1 MNAPVKVDLAVPQR
15 KRPSSR
21 PSSRPK
27 HWDHREY
34 YVDLA
39 ARTLSSI
46 RKHRI
51 FIVTCVS
58 VAFMLACISM
68 PLIPRKYSAE
78 ALISPNLFSTER
90 EKAVAKASIDGA
102 AMVTGEARA
111 IRSDAI
117 LRAAAMRLG
126 HDPNDATSRSRPMLL
141 LDRFRAAWLPET
153 LDYSSFDRA
162 VARLRSRVVVTN
174 DSRSYLISVSFSASS
189 AEEAAQVVNAVVI
202 EYLRDKVRQRRLS
215 KVISAEAG
223 LQERQA
229 VYGEKHPKTLQAV
242 ADLEAERAS
251 LAAAMNQQDSDQYE
265 VASDQDVKL
274 AMPNHTPTSPKGF
287 VIFGLSL
294 LLALL
299 ASIGVAVWRDR
310 RDEAR
315 QTVDCEL
322 HSR

>member
-15 KRPSSR
+15 KRPNSR

-27 HWDHREY
+27 HWDYREY

-58 VAFMLACISM
+58 VAFMLACIST

-78 ALISPNLFSTER
+78 ALISPNLFSAEQ

-111 IRSDAI
+111 IRSDVI
-117 LRAAAMRLG
+117 LRAAAVRLG
-126 HDPNDATSRSRPMLL
+126 HDPNAATSRSRPMLL

-153 LDYSSFDRA
+153 FNYSSFDRA
-162 VARLRSRVVVTN
+162 VARLRNRVVVTN
-174 DSRSYLISVSFSASS
+174 DTRSYLISVSFTASS

-215 KVISAEAG
+215 KLISAEAG
-223 LQERQA
+223 LQEQLA

-251 LAAAMNQQDSDQYE
+251 IEAAMNQQDSDQYE
-265 VASDQDVKL
+265 VANDQNVKL

-315 QTVDCEL
+315 QIVDCEL
-322 HSR
+322 RSR

>member
-1 MNAPVKVDLAVPQR
+1 
-15 KRPSSR
+15 
-21 PSSRPK
+21 
-27 HWDHREY
+27 
-34 YVDLA
+34 
-39 ARTLSSI
+39 
-46 RKHRI
+46 
-51 FIVTCVS
+51 
-58 VAFMLACISM
+58 MLACIGT

-78 ALISPNLFSTER
+78 ALISPNLFTAEQ

-111 IRSDAI
+111 IRSDVI

-126 HDPNDATSRSRPMLL
+126 HDPNAATSRSRSMLL

-153 LDYSSFDRA
+153 FNYSSFDRA
-162 VARLRSRVVVTN
+162 VARLRHRVVVTN
-174 DSRSYLISVSFSASS
+174 DTRSYLISVSFTASS

-215 KVISAEAG
+215 KLISAETG
-223 LQERQA
+223 LREQLA

-251 LAAAMNQQDSDQYE
+251 IGAAMNQQDSDQYE
-265 VASDQDVKL
+265 VANDQNVKL

-294 LLALL
+294 LLASL

-310 RDEAR
+310 RDEAK
-315 QTVDCEL
+315 QAVDCEL
-322 HSR
+322 RSR